1 MTGGAMVAFNA
12 DIMPLLQN
20 GTTLKINA
28 VAVDSGQP
36 ISFAICSTAAARRP
50 GLPNSRPTERRRAN
64 AQGVFDRAQS
74 TSRRRYPTPVSVVM

>member
-1 MTGGAMVAFNA
+1 MVAFNA

-36 ISFAICSTAAARRP
+36 ISFAISLNGGGAPARTAELSA
-50 GLPNSRPTERRRAN
+50 
-64 AQGVFDRAQS
+64 D
-74 TSRRRYPTPVSVVM
+74 